1 MIAKRVRTILPDI
14 SIEEMIEVS
23 KVYSILGMINETKG
37 IIDKRP
43 FRAPHHT
50 TTKQSLIG
58 GGMDARP
65 GKLL

>member
-37 IIDKRP
+37 IIDKDLLE
-43 FRAPHHT
+43 HLIIQL
-50 TTKQSLIG
+50 QSNL
-58 GGMDARP
+58 
-65 GKLL
+65 